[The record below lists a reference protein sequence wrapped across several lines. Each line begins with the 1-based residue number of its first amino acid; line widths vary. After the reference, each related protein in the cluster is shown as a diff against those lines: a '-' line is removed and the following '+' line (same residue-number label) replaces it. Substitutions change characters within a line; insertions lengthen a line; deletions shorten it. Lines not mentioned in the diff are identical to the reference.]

1 MSLACTNSTIVRTD
15 GPGEVRLRRVP
26 AAEAGRIVDS
36 VFDGLSANSR
46 FLRFH
51 SPIPRLNDLLRRRL
65 IDLDGR
71 RRAVVVAEVARD
83 GLDPLP
89 IGLAR
94 LADDGHGVA
103 DIAIEVV
110 DSWQRQ
116 GIGRQ
121 LLAQLAELAAEI
133 GYTQLRGAVLP
144 ENVAMQRLARRAFPL
159 ARSHFDGDVLQLV
172 VPLGAAAWTVTED
185 DVLADLLSRGHP

>member
-1 MSLACTNSTIVRTD
+1 MSSACTNSTIVRTD

-36 VFDGLSANSR
+36 VFDGLSADSR

-51 SPIPRLNDLLRRRL
+51 APVPRLNELRRRL

-71 RRAVVVAEVARD
+71 RRAAVVAEVARP
-83 GLDPLP
+83 GHDPLP

-133 GYTQLRGAVLP
+133 GYTELRGAVLP

-185 DVLADLLSRGHP
+185 DVLADLLYRGHR